1 MLQWDITPAP
11 AKHLLRETRLT
22 LPLSAIL
29 LIALFLVPFP
39 SFLGIPCAS
48 ALSQLQ
54 SLEFNMKFQ
63 LWVSTGILLVSL
75 LPCHECRA
83 FSKSPAS
90 SPGAPLPALSN
101 SQPFLLRMGEEYF
114 LRLGNLHKY
123 SPSSF
128 AASRLP
134 EASGGNFVRA
144 VQQQL
149 QAQQWSS
156 QPGLRAA
163 ALDGADSPYSAQE
176 EPTERAKRAEE
187 PPISLDLTFHLLR
200 EVLEMARAE
209 QIAQQAHSNRKLMD
223 IIGK

>member
-1 MLQWDITPAP
+1 MLQWYSPSTSQTQGDAQLCFCNSP
-11 AKHLLRETRLT
+11 HC
-22 LPLSAIL
+22 
-29 LIALFLVPFP
+29 PFP
-39 SFLGIPCAS
+39 CAVPIHSKDPCAS
-48 ALSQLQ
+48 VFSDLR
-54 SLEFNMKFQ
+54 SLECNMKFQ

-83 FSKSPAS
+83 FIKSPAS
-90 SPGAPLPALSN
+90 SPGALLPALSN

-114 LRLGNLHKY
+114 LRLGNLHKH
-123 SPSSF
+123 SPGSF
-128 AASRLP
+128 P
-134 EASGGNFVRA
+134 EASAGNFVRA
-144 VQQQL
+144 VQQL

-156 QPGLRAA
+156 QPGMRAA

-176 EPTERAKRAEE
+176 DPTEKAKRAEE